1 MDKLI
6 KMRKGIILLL
16 TLVVLVSCKNNTEE
30 SKSIDTDSP
39 EKTEKQSDGLTLL
52 KGEFVLF
59 DDAAILQTHREFYGV
74 YINDKARELNELVK
88 KYKKAETD
96 MVPVEIRGRISTE
109 KDEKIMWP
117 NKIEIVE
124 ILNVFEPKPESN
136 DIIKLGSE

>member
-1 MDKLI
+1 MVKLI
-6 KMRKGIILLL
+6 NMRKGIILLL
-16 TLVVLVSCKNNTEE
+16 ALVVLGSCKNNKEE

-52 KGEFVLF
+52 KGEFVLY
-59 DDAAILQTHREFYGV
+59 DDAAMLQTHREFYGV
-74 YINDKARELNELVK
+74 YINDKAIELNELVK
-88 KYKKAETD
+88 NHKKAETD
-96 MVPVEIRGRISTE
+96 MIPVEIRGRISTE

-117 NKIEIVE
+117 NKVEIIE

>member
-109 KDEKIMWP
+109 KDKKIMWP

>member
-1 MDKLI
+1 
-6 KMRKGIILLL
+6 MRKGIILLL

-109 KDEKIMWP
+109 KDKKIMWP

>member
-16 TLVVLVSCKNNTEE
+16 TLVVLLSCKNNTEE
-30 SKSIDTDSP
+30 SKSIGTDSP

-52 KGEFVLF
+52 KGDFVLY

-74 YINDKARELNELVK
+74 YINDKAKELNSLVK
-88 KYKKAETD
+88 KHKKAETD

-117 NKIEIVE
+117 NKIEIIE

>member
-16 TLVVLVSCKNNTEE
+16 VLVVLVSCKNNTEE
-30 SKSIDTDSP
+30 SKPIDVDSP

-52 KGEFVLF
+52 KGEFVLY

-74 YINDKARELNELVK
+74 FLNDKAIELNDLVK
-88 KYKKAETD
+88 KYKNADTD
-96 MVPVEIRGRISTE
+96 MVPVEIRGKISTE
-109 KDEKIMWP
+109 EHEKIMWP

>member
-1 MDKLI
+1 
-6 KMRKGIILLL
+6 MRKGIILLL

>member
-1 MDKLI
+1 LDKLI

-109 KDEKIMWP
+109 KDKKIMWP

>member
-52 KGEFVLF
+52 KGEFVLY

-109 KDEKIMWP
+109 KDKKIMWP

>member
-1 MDKLI
+1 MKAQLDKLI

-74 YINDKARELNELVK
+74 YINDTLSAQDKQFKIDHPLAELSKNYYLRHFLHLIQGHL
-88 KYKKAETD
+88 
-96 MVPVEIRGRISTE
+96 PH
-109 KDEKIMWP
+109 KI
-117 NKIEIVE
+117 
-124 ILNVFEPKPESN
+124 
-136 DIIKLGSE
+136 